1 MTVIINKSNK
11 LKELS
16 NVVILTS
23 KVKTLTSG
31 ILSAQEIDHISESY
45 KKHKT
50 DSFDFDRLGYWVFVR
65 IIKEEKDTSRTLES
79 FRKSGDGLQLFLNS
93 RKQTSIAVTGSEVTG
108 EQILSFA
115 EGMALGSYQFIKYR
129 KDKAEKTNTLRY
141 IDIVSKDAIEAEI
154 DELNI
159 LISAVSKARDLVN
172 EPAMQLNAVNMAET
186 FTEMA
191 KDAGIKIEVFNKK
204 KIQSLKMGG
213 LLAVNIGSI
222 DPPTFTVMEWK
233 PKNFTNDKPL
243 VFVGKGVTYDTG
255 GLNIKT
261 GKNMETMKS
270 DMSGAAMMASA
281 IYAAAKA
288 KLPLHIIALIPATDN
303 RLNGNA
309 YVSGD
314 VITMHN
320 GLTVEV
326 INTDAEG
333 RMILADALSY
343 AQKYDPELVI
353 DAATLTGSAQR
364 AIGKYGVVGMHTGAS
379 EAMQELKKSGD
390 AVYER
395 VAEFPFWDEYAEM
408 MKSDIADLI
417 NAGPPEAGMIT
428 VGKFL
433 EKFTN
438 YPFIHLDIAGVAF
451 AESRDGYRGLGGTG
465 FGVRL
470 LFDFLKKQS

>member
-1 MTVIINKSNK
+1 MMVKINKIQD

-16 NVVILTS
+16 NVVILTT
-23 KVKTLTSG
+23 KVASLTSG
-31 ILSAQEIDHISESY
+31 ILSPTEIDYISESY
-45 KKHKT
+45 KTCKT
-50 DSFDFDRLGYWVFVR
+50 DGFDFDRLGYWVFVR
-65 IIKEEKDTSRTLES
+65 IVKDENEISKTLEN

-93 RKQTSIAVTGSEVTG
+93 RKQTSIAVTGSGVTG
-108 EQILSFA
+108 GYLLAFA
-115 EGMALGSYQFIKYR
+115 EGMALGTYQFIKYR
-129 KDKAEKTNTLRY
+129 KDKAEKGNTLQV
-141 IDIVSKDAIEAEI
+141 IGVFSDDVAASEVDEI
-154 DELNI
+154 NI
-159 LISAVSKARDLVN
+159 LVSAVCKARDLVN
-172 EPAMQLNAVNMAET
+172 EPAMQLNAVKMAQQ
-186 FTEMA
+186 FVEMA
-191 KDAGIKIEVFNKK
+191 GEAGIKIEVFNKK
-204 KIQSLKMGG
+204 KIESLKMGG
-213 LLAVNIGSI
+213 LLAVNIGSV

-233 PKNFTNDKPL
+233 PKVCNNDKPII
-243 VFVGKGVTYDTG
+243 FVGKGVTYDTG

-261 GKNMETMKS
+261 GKYMETMKC
-270 DMSGAAMMASA
+270 DMGGAAMMAA
-281 IYAAAKA
+281 TIYAAAKA

-309 YVSGD
+309 YASGD

-364 AIGKYGVVGMHTGAS
+364 AIGKYGVVAMHTGAC

-395 VAEFPFWDEYAEM
+395 VAEFPFWDEYAEL
-408 MKSDIADLI
+408 MKSDIADLV
-417 NAGPPEAGMIT
+417 NSGPPEAGMIT
-428 VGKFL
+428 AGKFL
-433 EKFTN
+433 EKFTE
-438 YPFIHLDIAGVAF
+438 YPYIHLDIAGVAF
-451 AESRDGYRGLGGTG
+451 AESRDNYRGLGGTG

-470 LFDFLKKQS
+470 LFDFLKKQG